1 MSKTQ
6 TASGVAPWPKVRLG
20 DVCEIIGGG
29 TPSIHEKAYYDGG
42 IPWATVRDMGCRVI
56 KKTERTISRLGLE
69 NSATNIIKGGELII
83 STHVGLGKVCYLAQ
97 DTAINQ
103 DLKGVIPTTK
113 ELSRDYL
120 YWWFVSIAD
129 YLVSKGTG
137 ATVKGVKLDFVKQ
150 LQLLLPPLAEQ
161 KKIVEKV
168 EKALKRVDALK
179 AQFER
184 MEKSAA
190 DYFKA
195 ALAETFAAVKGEK
208 VKLGDVCET
217 ISVGIVIRPTRYY
230 TANGIKAF
238 RNTNIRACEVRD
250 EDWVQVTDAAIKE
263 NPRCEVKMGDVVIAR
278 SGLPGV
284 AAAITS
290 AYDGFAAVDILIAK
304 PIANRADSH
313 YLAYAINTSGAQ
325 QQIKKM
331 NNGVA
336 QAHIGVNSVSSLLL
350 TLPKMDSQKAIVA
363 TLDAAKAKSE
373 RMVAAARRSI
383 GICGKMR
390 KAILAEAFQ

>member
-6 TASGVAPWPKVRLG
+6 TASGAAPWPKVRLG

-208 VKLGDVCET
+208 MKLGDVCET
-217 ISVGIVIRPTRYY
+217 ITDGDHQPPPKTDDGVPFLVISNVADGVLDFKATRHVPVRYY
-230 TANGIKAF
+230 EAI
-238 RNTNIRACEVRD
+238 D
-250 EDWVQVTDAAIKE
+250 EKRK
-263 NPRCEVKMGDVVIAR
+263 PKMGDVLLTVTGSFGIPVLVDTDRPFCFQRHIALLR
-278 SGLPGV
+278 TSKMTPEFLKYLMLAPESVQYFDRV
-284 AAAITS
+284 ATGAAQRTVS
-290 AYDGFAAVDILIAK
+290 L
-304 PIANRADSH
+304 
-313 YLAYAINTSGAQ
+313 
-325 QQIKKM
+325 
-331 NNGVA
+331 
-336 QAHIGVNSVSSLLL
+336 SSLREMKV
-350 TLPKMDSQKAIVA
+350 TLPQMQSQREVVKRLTEIKCTASR
-363 TLDAAKAKSE
+363 LE
-373 RMVAAARRSI
+373 EAARRCI

>member
-1 MSKTQ
+1 MS
-6 TASGVAPWPKVRLG
+6 WPKVRLG
-20 DVCEIIGGG
+20 DVGTLIRGKGIKRSETCATGKPCIRYGEIY
-29 TPSIHEKAYYDGG
+29 TSFNVLLDKPRSFVDDALFDDCPH
-42 IPWATVRDMGCRVI
+42 I
-56 KKTERTISRLGLE
+56 KKGDLVLTLTGE
-69 NSATNIIKGGELII
+69 NKEEIAKTL
-83 STHVGLGKVCYLAQ
+83 CYLGDEEIAAGGDLAIWSGHGCDPKFLAYLMYSPAMIKAKADASNGHIVVHASVKKLQ
-97 DTAINQ
+97 DIE
-103 DLKGVIPTTK
+103 IP
-113 ELSRDYL
+113 
-120 YWWFVSIAD
+120 
-129 YLVSKGTG
+129 
-137 ATVKGVKLDFVKQ
+137 
-150 LQLLLPPLAEQ
+150 LPSLAEQ

-184 MEKSAA
+184 LEKSAA

-230 TANGIKAF
+230 TAKGIKAF
-238 RNTNIRACEVRD
+238 RNTNIRACEIRD
-250 EDWVQVTDAAIKE
+250 DDWVQVTDAAINE

-278 SGLPGV
+278 SGLPGT
-284 AAAITS
+284 AAAVTS

-304 PIANRADSH
+304 PIAARADYH
-313 YLAYAINTSGAQ
+313 YLAYAINTSEAQ
-325 QQIKKM
+325 RQIKKM

-350 TLPKMDSQKAIVA
+350 TLPAKESQKAVVDA
-363 TLDAAKAKSE
+363 LDAAKSKSE
-373 RMVAAARRSI
+373 RMVTAARRGI
-383 GICGKMR
+383 AICGKMR